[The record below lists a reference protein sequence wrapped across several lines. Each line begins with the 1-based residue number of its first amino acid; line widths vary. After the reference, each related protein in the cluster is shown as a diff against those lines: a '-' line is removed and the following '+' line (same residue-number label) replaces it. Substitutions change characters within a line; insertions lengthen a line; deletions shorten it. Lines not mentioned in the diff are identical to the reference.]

1 MLRYFHFLSKTY
13 FKKWS
18 PYINMVL
25 GMATFMGMM
34 FPIISSA
41 NNMGG
46 TAISSINT
54 FTKFFPFLFA
64 TLFSALSINHIFKEG
79 EQDGS
84 ELIVVAKPLTRI
96 QIIGTK
102 FLMLLTVIGIYQLV
116 ATAGY
121 IAIAYND
128 HYATSTERMN
138 FVASLSLGGFIV
150 QIIAASVIVMIS
162 AVLGKVGTTTVSIL
176 FAAIVP
182 IASFTIS
189 PLGGGQAFDIM
200 PSNNEKTY
208 ILKYDGSGTDVENIV
223 EAKDN
228 YYTAPRSDDE
238 FNAYKSKQWYDKAAY
253 GDIWYQ
259 WGRFYSMFTE
269 DRRKES
275 LVQNWV
281 YEESTVKKGTAMTIT
296 VGNKEYLLGMQGRDF
311 FMTKEVMTQLIN
323 THIKKFTSTIITQ
336 LSSMSMKGRY
346 DLIYHT
352 IDNTNV
358 GDFGAT
364 ADDTEKRMVPIIER
378 SLEEKHGLG
387 HASSLGFLDA
397 AGHAATIDNG
407 KYWADNAHQITLYE
421 VGAKIK
427 TLVAKDFIPTTG
439 VVGGWAFIAVLLVGM
454 SILVYYRRDFK

>member
-41 NNMGG
+41 NDMGG

-102 FLMLLTVIGIYQLV
+102 FLMLLTVISLYQLV

-128 HYATSTERMN
+128 QYATSAERMN
-138 FVASLSLGGFIV
+138 FVGSLALGGFIV

-200 PSNNEKTY
+200 PNNNEKTY
-208 ILKYDGSGTDVENIV
+208 VLKYNGTGNSVDDIV

-228 YYTAPRSDDE
+228 YYMTPRSDDE
-238 FNAYKSKQWYDKAAY
+238 FNAYKSKQWYDKAAF

-281 YEESTVKKGTAMTIT
+281 YEDSVVKKGDAMSIH
-296 VGNKEYLLGMQGRDF
+296 VGSKEYLLGLQGRGF
-311 FMTKEVMTQLIN
+311 FMSKEAMVPMIN
-323 THIKKFTSTIITQ
+323 TYIKKFTPSLITQ
-336 LSSMSMKGRY
+336 LNPMDMKHRY
-346 DLIYHT
+346 DFIYQNM
-352 IDNTNV
+352 DSTNV
-358 GDFGAT
+358 GGFNS
-364 ADDTEKRMVPIIER
+364 ADESEKYMVPIIEKLLEDNH
-378 SLEEKHGLG
+378 SLQP
-387 HASSLGFLDA
+387 AAALGFLDA
-397 AGHAATIDNG
+397 AGQPATVNDGRI
-407 KYWADNAHQITLYE
+407 YADNAQQVTLYE

-427 TLVAKDFIPTTG
+427 ILVAKDFIPTTG
-439 VVGGWAFIAVLLVGM
+439 VVGAWSVIAVLLVGM
-454 SILVYYRRDFK
+454 SIFVYYRRDFK